1 MPISSPSPN
10 GPIGNPERWLI
21 RKPVHPRRAH
31 AKSRSGC
38 QPCKLA
44 KLKCDEEKPVCR
56 RCSTRHYRCCYGGQS
71 GNHLSTSS
79 RASELSLNGH
89 LQPIVLGGTDAELWY
104 HFTTCTWATLADP
117 GVTTVVKQSL
127 ALAFQ
132 YEYLKHA
139 VLALAATHQR
149 FLRASEPSDSLV
161 EQHLWKAI
169 TLFRSRLTTPL
180 NSSTMDAVL
189 LTSHVLS
196 TQNFFLHR
204 LEPSGSWSPKCSDG
218 LRWLTLLSGWR
229 TLLLQHR
236 SWLSTSMW
244 AKTVQQTPS
253 SSRIMLQSTSR
264 LEKGMLDTIP
274 IEWRIAFGISEEEE
288 ELNSNPYDKVL
299 YDLAALVAREDRTRP
314 LTHVM
319 TFAYRLDPKLLT
331 LLHERDPSAI
341 CIIAIWL
348 GCLCQV
354 DLWWVA
360 RRARLECYAA
370 CEYLETCA
378 SDAQR
383 LLLDRTAR
391 ACGYTFHPSETHCTV
406 NSSE

>member
-1 MPISSPSPN
+1 MPISSPSPI

-38 QPCKLA
+38 QACKLA

-71 GNHLSTSS
+71 DNLSTSS
-79 RASELSLNGH
+79 DASELSLHGH
-89 LQPIVLGGTDAELWY
+89 LQPIVLTGTDAELWY
-104 HFTTCTWATLADP
+104 HFTTCTWATLTDP
-117 GVTTVVKQSL
+117 CVNAVVKQSL
-127 ALAFQ
+127 GLAFR
-132 YEYLKHA
+132 YEHLKHA
-139 VLALAATHQR
+139 ALALAATHQR
-149 FLRASEPSDSLV
+149 FLRANELSDSLV
-161 EQHLWKAI
+161 EQHLCKAI
-169 TLFRSRLTTPL
+169 TLFRSQLTTPPS
-180 NSSTMDAVL
+180 SSTMDAVL
-189 LTSHVLS
+189 LTSQILS

-204 LEPSGSWSPKCSDG
+204 LEPSGSWSPKRSDG
-218 LRWLTLLSGWR
+218 LTWLTFLIGWR

-236 SWLSTSMW
+236 SWLSTSIL
-244 AKTVQQTPS
+244 AKTAQQFPS
-253 SSRIMLQSTSR
+253 SRQALLQSMSR
-264 LEKGMLDTIP
+264 LEKGMIDTIP

-288 ELNSNPYDKVL
+288 ELDSNPYGKVL

-354 DLWWVA
+354 DLWWVT

-378 SDAQR
+378 SDMQR
-383 LLLDRTAR
+383 LLLDSTAR
-391 ACGYTFHPSETHCTV
+391 ACGYAFRLSETL
-406 NSSE
+406 SRQLF